1 LNRKLKYFHLPFYQ
15 KAAILPTVKAASG
28 YNGGMDK
35 SNRSYLFMKAAVPV
49 LLAGLTLLPAC
60 GTRKPVPGQEVWA
73 EVDGQPI
80 YHEQVERLYHSR
92 TTQGTD
98 GATPEEA
105 ASFKLNILNELINN
119 QILVMHAS
127 HSRITAS
134 EAEIDA
140 KVGELKSPY
149 SQEEFQKKLQE
160 QGLNSDG
167 LRKEIRENLILTKLI
182 NKDIIAHINVTDA
195 EIAAYYEKNKANFN
209 VSETT
214 FHIAQ
219 IEVTPRPDAEIRNL
233 KNDDAKT
240 PAAAEHKIQALYEGL
255 AHGEDFAT
263 VAQEYSEDPSTAAGG
278 GDMGFIPASGLNAAL
293 KQVVNSLKVGQVS
306 PIIRSNIG
314 FHIFKLL
321 GVEEAGQHTLA
332 DLRVQSAIRQTLRN
346 EKEQL
351 LKAAYIEM
359 LRNRTKVVNH
369 LAEDVVK
376 AGGIPPNGS

>member
-1 LNRKLKYFHLPFYQ
+1 MNNSNFFHSLKN
-15 KAAILPTVKAASG
+15 AAALAI
-28 YNGGMDK
+28 
-35 SNRSYLFMKAAVPV
+35 
-49 LLAGLTLLPAC
+49 LAGLSMLPAC
-60 GTRKPVPGQEVWA
+60 ATHKVAPGQEVWA

-80 YHEQVERLYHSR
+80 YREQVERLYRGR
-92 TTQGTD
+92 TAQGTD
-98 GATPEEA
+98 AATPEEA
-105 ASFKLNILNELINN
+105 ASFKLNVLNELINN

-149 SQEEFQKKLQE
+149 SPEEFQKKLQE
-160 QGLNSDG
+160 QGLDNEA
-167 LRKEIRENLILTKLI
+167 LRKQIRENLILTKLI
-182 NKDIIAHINVTDA
+182 NKDIISHINVTDA
-195 EIAAYYEKNKANFN
+195 EIASYYEKNKANFN
-209 VSETT
+209 VTETT
-214 FHIAQ
+214 YHIAQ
-219 IEVTPRPDAEIRNL
+219 IQVTPRPDAEVRNL

-240 PAAAEHKIQALYEGL
+240 PAAAEHKIQALYQGL
-255 AHGEDFAT
+255 EHGEDFAT

-306 PIIRSNIG
+306 PIIRSSIG

-321 GVEEAGQHTLA
+321 GVEEAGQHTLT
-332 DLRVQSAIRQTLRN
+332 DLRVQSAIRQSLRN

-359 LRNRTKVVNH
+359 LRNRSKVVNH
-369 LAEDVVK
+369 FAEEVVK
-376 AGGIPPNGS
+376 DSGLPPNVG

>member
-1 LNRKLKYFHLPFYQ
+1 MNNSNYFHSL
-15 KAAILPTVKAASG
+15 KNVAALA
-28 YNGGMDK
+28 
-35 SNRSYLFMKAAVPV
+35 

-60 GTRKPVPGQEVWA
+60 ATHKAAPGQEVWA
-73 EVDGQPI
+73 EVDDQPI
-80 YHEQVERLYHSR
+80 YREQVERLYRGR
-92 TTQGTD
+92 TAQGTD
-98 GATPEEA
+98 AATPEEA
-105 ASFKLNILNELINN
+105 ASFKLNVLNELINN

-149 SQEEFQKKLQE
+149 SPEEFQKKLQE
-160 QGLNSDG
+160 QGLDSEA
-167 LRKEIRENLILTKLI
+167 LRKQIRENLILTKLI
-182 NKDIIAHINVTDA
+182 NKDIISHINVTDA
-195 EIAAYYEKNKANFN
+195 EIASYYEKNKANFN
-209 VSETT
+209 VTETT
-214 FHIAQ
+214 YHIAQ
-219 IEVTPRPDAEIRNL
+219 IQVTPRPDAEVRNL

-240 PAAAEHKIQALYEGL
+240 PAAAEHKIQALYQGL
-255 AHGEDFAT
+255 EHGEDFAT

-306 PIIRSNIG
+306 PIIRSSIG

-321 GVEEAGQHTLA
+321 GVEEAGQHTLT

-359 LRNRTKVVNH
+359 LRNRSKVVNH
-369 LAEDVVK
+369 FAEEVVK
-376 AGGIPPNGS
+376 ASGLPPNAG

>member
-1 LNRKLKYFHLPFYQ
+1 M
-15 KAAILPTVKAASG
+15 ILPTGKRPRG
-28 YNGGMDK
+28 YNEFMDK
-35 SNRSYLFMKAAVPV
+35 FNRTHELTH
-49 LLAGLTLLPAC
+49 AGMFALMASLILLPAC
-60 GTRKPVPGQEVWA
+60 GTRKPVVGQEVWA

-92 TTQGTD
+92 TTQGTEA
-98 GATPEEA
+98 ATPEEA
-105 ASFKLNILNELINN
+105 SSFKLNILNELINN

-160 QGLNSDG
+160 QGLNNDG

-182 NKDIIAHINVTDA
+182 NKDIISHITVTDA
-195 EIAAYYEKNKANFN
+195 EIAAYYDKNKGNFN

-214 FHIAQ
+214 YHIAQ
-219 IEVTPRPDAEIRNL
+219 IEVTPGPDPEIRNL

-240 PAAAEHKIQALYEGL
+240 PAAAEHKIQALYESL

-263 VAQEYSEDPSTAAGG
+263 VAQNYSEDPSTAAGG
-278 GDMGFIPASGLNAAL
+278 GDMGFIPVSGLNAAL

-321 GVEEAGQHTLA
+321 GMEEAGQHTLT

-359 LRNRTKVVNH
+359 LRNRSKVINH
-369 LAEDVVK
+369 LAEEVVK
-376 AGGIPPNGS
+376 AGGVPSS

>member
-1 LNRKLKYFHLPFYQ
+1 MNSSSHSHGPL
-15 KAAILPTVKAASG
+15 TVVPLVFLAS
-28 YNGGMDK
+28 
-35 SNRSYLFMKAAVPV
+35 
-49 LLAGLTLLPAC
+49 LALSPAC
-60 GTRKPVPGQEVWA
+60 RTHRSAPGLEVWA

-80 YHEQVERLYHSR
+80 YREQVERLYHSR

-98 GATPEEA
+98 AVTPEEA

-119 QILVMHAS
+119 QILVTHAS
-127 HSRITAS
+127 HSRITAPES
-134 EAEIDA
+134 EIDA
-140 KVGELKSPY
+140 KVAELKSPY
-149 SQEEFQKKLQE
+149 SQEEFQKKLTE
-160 QGLNSDG
+160 QGLDNEA
-167 LRKEIRENLILTKLI
+167 LRNQIRENIIITKLI
-182 NKDIIAHINVTDA
+182 NKDIISHVSVGDK
-195 EIAAYYEKNKANFN
+195 EIAAYYQKNKANFN

-214 FHIAQ
+214 YHIAQ
-219 IEVTPRPDAEIRNL
+219 IQVTPRPDAETRNL

-240 PAAAEHKIQALYEGL
+240 PVAAEHKIRALYEGL
-255 AHGEDFAT
+255 MHGEDFAT

-321 GVEEAGQHTLA
+321 GVEEAGQHTLS
-332 DLRVQSAIRQTLRN
+332 DLRVQSAIRQTLSN

-351 LKAAYIEM
+351 LKAAYIES
-359 LRNRTKVVNH
+359 LRNRAKVVNH

-376 AGGIPPNGS
+376 AGGVPGNSG

>member
-1 LNRKLKYFHLPFYQ
+1 MNKISRIHKFVRPALR
-15 KAAILPTVKAASG
+15 
-28 YNGGMDK
+28 
-35 SNRSYLFMKAAVPV
+35 V
-49 LLAGLTLLPAC
+49 LLATLILLPGC
-60 GTRKPVPGQEVWA
+60 GTRKPPAGQEVWA
-73 EVDGQPI
+73 EVDDQPI
-80 YHEQVERLYHSR
+80 YREQVERLYHGR
-92 TTQGTD
+92 QTQNAD
-98 GATPEEA
+98 PDTPEEA
-105 ASFKLNILNELINN
+105 LSFKLNILDQLINN
-119 QILVMHAS
+119 QILVIHAS

-134 EAEIDA
+134 EAEVDA

-149 SQEEFQKKLQE
+149 TPEEFQKKLQE
-160 QGLNSDG
+160 QGLDSDG
-167 LRKEIRENLILTKLI
+167 LRKEVRENLILTKLI

-209 VSETT
+209 VAETT
-214 FHIAQ
+214 YHIAQ
-219 IEVTPRPDAEIRNL
+219 IQVTPRPDPEIRNL

-255 AHGEDFAT
+255 MRGEDFAT

-278 GDMGFIPASGLNAAL
+278 GDMGFIPASGLNPAL

-306 PIIRSNIG
+306 SIIRSNIG

-321 GVEEAGQHTLA
+321 GVEEAGQHTLT

-359 LRNRTKVVNH
+359 LRNRSKVVNH
-369 LAEDVVK
+369 LAEEVVK
-376 AGGIPPNGS
+376 AGGLPNPAG

>member
-1 LNRKLKYFHLPFYQ
+1 
-15 KAAILPTVKAASG
+15 LPTAKARWG
-28 YNGGMDK
+28 YNELMNK
-35 SNRSYLFMKAAVPV
+35 RNRSYSLMNTAA
-49 LLAGLTLLPAC
+49 LALMAGLALLPAC
-60 GTRKPVPGQEVWA
+60 RTHKSAPGQEVWA

-80 YHEQVERLYHSR
+80 YREQVERLYRGR
-92 TTQGTD
+92 TAQGTD
-98 GATPEEA
+98 AATAEEA
-105 ASFKLNILNELINN
+105 ASFKLNVLNELINN

-149 SQEEFQKKLQE
+149 TPEEFQKKLQE
-160 QGLNSDG
+160 QGLDIDA
-167 LRKEIRENLILTKLI
+167 LRKQIREGIILTKLI
-182 NKDIIAHINVTDA
+182 NKDIIAHIEVTDA
-195 EIAAYYEKNKANFN
+195 DIAAYYQKNKANFN

-214 FHIAQ
+214 YHIAQ
-219 IEVTPRPDAEIRNL
+219 IQVSPRAEAEIRNL

-240 PAAAEHKIQALYEGL
+240 PAAAEHKIQALYESL
-255 AHGEDFAT
+255 ARGEEFST
-263 VAQEYSEDPSTAAGG
+263 VAQEYSEDPSTATGG

-321 GVEEAGQHTLA
+321 GVEEAGQHTLTN
-332 DLRVQSAIRQTLRN
+332 LRVQSAIRQTLRN

-359 LRNRTKVVNH
+359 LRNRSKVINH
-369 LAEDVVK
+369 FAEDVVK
-376 AGGIPPNGS
+376 ASGLPPSVG

>member
-1 LNRKLKYFHLPFYQ
+1 MNAFAFL
-15 KAAILPTVKAASG
+15 AAL
-28 YNGGMDK
+28 
-35 SNRSYLFMKAAVPV
+35 V
-49 LLAGLTLLPAC
+49 LLPSC
-60 GTRKPVPGQEVWA
+60 GVHKAQPGQEVWA

-80 YHEQVERLYHSR
+80 YRDQVERIYRSR
-92 TTQGTD
+92 TAQGTD
-98 GATPEEA
+98 AVTAEEA
-105 ASFKLNILNELINN
+105 ASFKLNVLSELINN

-149 SQEEFQKKLQE
+149 SADEFHKKLQE
-160 QGLNSDG
+160 QGLDNDA
-167 LRKEIRENLILTKLI
+167 LRNQIRESIILTKLI
-182 NKDIIAHINVTDA
+182 NKDIISHIGVTDE

-214 FHIAQ
+214 YHIAQ
-219 IEVTPRPDAEIRNL
+219 IQVTPRPDAEVRNL

-240 PAAAEHKIQALYEGL
+240 PAAAEHKIQALYQSL
-255 AHGEDFAT
+255 TRGEDFAT
-263 VAQEYSEDPSTAAGG
+263 LAQQYSEDPSTAAGG

-321 GVEEAGQHTLA
+321 GVEEAGQHTLT

-351 LKAAYIEM
+351 LKAAYIES
-359 LRNRTKVVNH
+359 LRNRAKVVNH
-369 LAEDVVK
+369 LAEEIVK
-376 AGGIPPNGS
+376 YNGVPNG